1 MTTLVTGGGSKVGS
15 HLARLLKD
23 AGREVIFG
31 SRSGRVPAGFPSIQL
46 DWDDPSTFTNPFTS
60 SDLKKP
66 ITSVYLM
73 APITDLHAAPKI
85 IPFVETAKQHGV
97 KRFVYLS
104 ATIADRHNDSGG
116 LGELPGYFEDNG
128 FDYVALR
135 PTWFQDN
142 LETDYAEEVRTKDTL
157 TNAITTGRV
166 PFVSTEDVARAAFEA
181 IVNEKIP
188 FARRDP
194 FIIGPDLYSFSDI
207 AELLS
212 SILGR
217 PIKANVVTWKEMK
230 DFYIQLYGG
239 EYMECIE
246 WLWNLDKGIQAGSE
260 EHRHLDPAVYI
271 GKTSLREWVTKRK
284 HIFEK
289 V

>member
-135 PTWFQDN
+135 PFWTQNQRVSPQEWN
-142 LETDYAEEVRTKDTL
+142 LEVDDGVECHLGDFIHSDERGTTMCNTSCHCSMLDYFFSKVRLQVVCDMLVRDTC
-157 TNAITTGRV
+157 TTE
-166 PFVSTEDVARAAFEA
+166 T
-181 IVNEKIP
+181 
-188 FARRDP
+188 
-194 FIIGPDLYSFSDI
+194 SD
-207 AELLS
+207 
-212 SILGR
+212 
-217 PIKANVVTWKEMK
+217 
-230 DFYIQLYGG
+230 
-239 EYMECIE
+239 
-246 WLWNLDKGIQAGSE
+246 
-260 EHRHLDPAVYI
+260 
-271 GKTSLREWVTKRK
+271 SLCT
-284 HIFEK
+284 HQ
-289 V
+289 